1 MVWQYLPYDSFMGYF
16 YLIRRFSFFH
26 MKMILFSFFSSLSYL
41 LNDCLSLMLNCLL
54 ACLLLDYLDSPT
66 TGITIYKLILSIF
79 YL

>member
-1 MVWQYLPYDSFMGYF
+1 MVWQYLPYGSFIGYF

-41 LNDCLSLMLNCLL
+41 LLNDCLSLMLNCLF

-66 TGITIYKLILSIF
+66 ITIYKLILSIF